1 MNTKNEHE
9 VEQLKKEAPE
19 VDLEISLAADET
31 MVYEAV
37 QEVKGKVAEF
47 IAKYEHVMTE
57 LSPKDQKELMR
68 TIGLKV
74 EEMEEKLT
82 EIRQAPE

>member
-1 MNTKNEHE
+1 MDPKNQKE
-9 VEQLKKEAPE
+9 VEQLKAAAPE
-19 VDLEISLAADET
+19 VDEKISLAAEET
-31 MVYEAV
+31 MASEEVEN
-37 QEVKGKVAEF
+37 VKGMVAGF
-47 IAKYEHVMTE
+47 ISKYEHVMQE

-82 EIRQAPE
+82 ELRQAPE

>member
-1 MNTKNEHE
+1 MNPENEKE
-9 VEQLKKEAPE
+9 IEQLKAAALE
-19 VDLEISLAADET
+19 VDQNISLAADET
-31 MVYEAV
+31 MVYEEV
-37 QEVKGKVAEF
+37 QDVKGMVAAF
-47 IAKYEHVMTE
+47 IAKYEHVMKD
-57 LSPKDQKELMR
+57 LNPKDQKELMR

>member
-9 VEQLKKEAPE
+9 VEELKKEAPE

>member
-1 MNTKNEHE
+1 MDPENEKE
-9 VEQLKKEAPE
+9 IEQLKAAAPE
-19 VDLEISLAADET
+19 VDEKISLAAA
-31 MVYEAV
+31 EAMDLEEV
-37 QEVKGKVAEF
+37 QDVKGMVAGF
-47 IAKYEHVMTE
+47 IAKYEHVMKD
-57 LSPKDQKELMR
+57 LSPDDQKELMR